1 MASYKDPSF
10 QERTALA
17 KEARLKALSKFQ
29 AKPVM
34 DEATIAARREAQARR
49 EEAAAAKREERRLAI
64 EAAKA
69 EKAAAKEAAE
79 QDAAKRVIYA
89 S

>member
-34 DEATIAARREAQARR
+34 DESTIDENKAPLLVYREAAQQA
-49 EEAAAAKREERRLAI
+49 
-64 EAAKA
+64 
-69 EKAAAKEAAE
+69 
-79 QDAAKRVIYA
+79 
-89 S
+89 